1 MAAPEARR
9 HDLYNRLEEVLGT
22 DGADT
27 LMAYLPA
34 TEAAALATTKDIGG
48 VQAEIQGV
56 RTAIQAVRA
65 EVQAFNNELRAE
77 IQAVR
82 AEVQAFNNEL
92 RAEIQAFKAEIR
104 TELTAETQAV
114 RGDIRAV
121 NGRLDRLFLTL
132 AAGLIAVVGALVSSL
147 FLG

>member
-22 DGADT
+22 DRVDT

-34 TEAAALATTKDIGG
+34 TEAAALATKEDIGG
-48 VQAEIQGV
+48 VQAEIQ
-56 RTAIQAVRA
+56 AVK
-65 EVQAFNNELRAE
+65 NELRAE
-77 IQAVR
+77 IQAFR
-82 AEVQAFNNEL
+82 NEL
-92 RAEIQAFKAEIR
+92 RAEIQAFKAEVR

-121 NGRLDRLFLTL
+121 SGRLDRLFLTL